1 MKKKL
6 VSMIL
11 CLTMVMAMAVG
22 CGGNSDSG
30 DAGDAGD
37 SKDAGEDKGAGD
49 SGKSIKV
56 GFAIKTQNGPYFV
69 KLVESVEA
77 AAEEKGWD
85 CTVLTANEDTA
96 KEAENIESFIT
107 QGMDVI
113 FLDSIDPD
121 ACIPS
126 IDAAAEAGIPVINL
140 DSGVNGGNYVTT
152 VYSDNKENGRLS
164 GVAYA
169 DWMKENGKEDEDII
183 AILLSGKKGN
193 VAGLERRT
201 GLFAGIVQGRT
212 GCTEDEAWEAAQDI
226 EDQLTSGGKA
236 EYADAK
242 FKIVGQGWGNWTEED
257 GLTACEDFVTA
268 NPDVT
273 TILGENDQM
282 LFGGQTALENAGIK
296 GVAIV
301 AAADGACAAF
311 DLIKEND
318 KADNPYI
325 VSGLN
330 SPVLVAQD
338 GVRIAEEIAVDGASW
353 DDYEQITLTEAAG
366 VTKDLVDKYYDVGF

>member
-1 MKKKL
+1 
-6 VSMIL
+6 MIL
-11 CLTMVMAMAVG
+11 CITMVTAMAIG
-22 CGGNSDSG
+22 CGNSDSG
-30 DAGDAGD
+30 DSGNSGDNKEAEGD
-37 SKDAGEDKGAGD
+37 KD

-77 AAEEKGWD
+77 EAEKKGWD

-169 DWMKENGKEDEDII
+169 DWMKDNGKEDEEII

-212 GCTEDEAWEAAQDI
+212 GCSEDEAWEAAEDI

>member
-11 CLTMVMAMAVG
+11 CLTMVMVMAVG

-30 DAGDAGD
+30 DSGDDGGSSD
-37 SKDAGEDKGAGD
+37 SGEEKDAGD

-164 GVAYA
+164 GVAYTE
-169 DWMKENGKEDEDII
+169 WMTDNGKEDEEII

-318 KADNPYI
+318 SADNPYI

-338 GVRIAEEIAVDGASW
+338 GIRIAEEIAVDGASW